1 MPRAMDGVLRELLS
15 LRSVDFDSFDIGIP
29 ESPFKPIGLATAVPD
44 FGIHSRKTFIWHA
57 PPEILPI
64 TRSEL
69 DRFEMDAP
77 DGFHLILSER
87 TTHSDCDPI
96 DGTKFQIV
104 SPKQISQWIGSAVL
118 SGDLVASAV
127 PEDSDDA
134 ESNDFSTHSNEG
146 EMQVLSSK
154 IDIDSWTESR
164 GIEGF
169 SSSPMLLEARIWRVS
184 GDLHGPSGSSEKGEW
199 TILEDP
205 WSQRLSI
212 VGESESMQKSPKIRS
227 IEPPNGNWLSED
239 RLKIEISKI
248 VEERRRGDSGEMSIS
263 GTVRSMLLEKW
274 VLDIHMALI
283 EHYRIFIPGWLI
295 NLESDKILHGR
306 NGRLYDLVSLK

>member
-1 MPRAMDGVLRELLS
+1 MRALLS
-15 LRSVDFDSFDIGIP
+15 VRSVDFDSFNIGVP
-29 ESPFKPIGLATAVPD
+29 GSPFRPIGVATAVPD
-44 FGIHSRKTFIWHA
+44 FGIHTGRTLIWHA
-57 PPEILPI
+57 PSEILPI

-96 DGTKFQIV
+96 DETKFQIV
-104 SPKQISQWIGSAVL
+104 SPNQISEWIGSAVL
-118 SGDLVASAV
+118 SGDLTASVV
-127 PEDSDDA
+127 PGDSNLP
-134 ESNDFSTHSNEG
+134 ESNDLSTYSNEE
-146 EMQVLSSK
+146 EMQVLTSK
-154 IDIDSWTESR
+154 IDIDSWTASR

-212 VGESESMQKSPKIRS
+212 IGESESMQKSPKIRS
-227 IEPPNGNWLSED
+227 IEPPNENWLSED
-239 RLKIEISKI
+239 RLKTEISKI
-248 VEERRRGDSGEMSIS
+248 VEERRRGDSGEVSIS

-274 VLDIHMALI
+274 VLDIHMAMI

-306 NGRLYDLVSLK
+306 NGRLYDLVSL

>member
-1 MPRAMDGVLRELLS
+1 
-15 LRSVDFDSFDIGIP
+15 
-29 ESPFKPIGLATAVPD
+29 
-44 FGIHSRKTFIWHA
+44 
-57 PPEILPI
+57 
-64 TRSEL
+64 
-69 DRFEMDAP
+69 MDAP

-96 DGTKFQIV
+96 DETKFQII
-104 SPKQISQWIGSAVL
+104 SPNRVSQWIGSAVL
-118 SGDLVASAV
+118 SGDLTASVV
-127 PEDSDDA
+127 PEDSNLP
-134 ESNDFSTHSNEG
+134 ESNDLSTYSNE
-146 EMQVLSSK
+146 EKMQVLTSK
-154 IDIDSWTESR
+154 IDIDSWTASR

-184 GDLHGPSGSSEKGEW
+184 GDLHGPSGSSERGEW

-205 WSQRLSI
+205 WCQRLSVI
-212 VGESESMQKSPKIRS
+212 GESESMQKSPKIRS
-227 IEPPNGNWLSED
+227 IEPPNENWLSED
-239 RLKIEISKI
+239 RIKTEISKI
-248 VEERRRGDSGEMSIS
+248 VEERRRGDSGEVSIS

-274 VLDIHMALI
+274 VLDIHMAMI

>member
-1 MPRAMDGVLRELLS
+1 MEGILRALLKI
-15 LRSVDFDSFDIGIP
+15 RSVDFGSLNIGIP
-29 ESPFKPIGLATAVPD
+29 GSPFKPIGLATAVPD
-44 FGIHSRKTFIWHA
+44 FGIHSERTFIWHA

-77 DGFHLILSER
+77 EGFHLIFSER

-96 DGTKFQIV
+96 DETKFRII
-104 SPKQISQWIGSAVL
+104 SPKQLSQWIGSAVL
-118 SGDLVASAV
+118 SGDIVASASLQ
-127 PEDSDDA
+127 EIDAA
-134 ESNDFSTHSNEG
+134 ESNDISPYYDDE

-154 IDIDSWTESR
+154 IDIESWTASR

-169 SSSPMLLEARIWRVS
+169 SSSPMLLEARIWRVT

-212 VGESESMQKSPKIRS
+212 IGESERMQKSPKIRS

-239 RLKIEISKI
+239 RLKIEISNI
-248 VEERRRGDSGEMSIS
+248 VEERRRGDSGEVSIS

-274 VLDIHMALI
+274 VLDIQMALI
-283 EHYRIFIPGWLI
+283 EYYRIFIPGWLI

>member
-1 MPRAMDGVLRELLS
+1 MEGILRALLKI
-15 LRSVDFDSFDIGIP
+15 RSVDFGSLNIGIP
-29 ESPFKPIGLATAVPD
+29 GSPFKPIGLATAVPD
-44 FGIHSRKTFIWHA
+44 FGIHSERTFIWHA

-77 DGFHLILSER
+77 EGFHLIFSER

-96 DGTKFQIV
+96 DETKFRII
-104 SPKQISQWIGSAVL
+104 SPKQLSQWIGSAVL
-118 SGDLVASAV
+118 SGDIVASASLQEIDAAECNDIS
-127 PEDSDDA
+127 PYYDD
-134 ESNDFSTHSNEG
+134 E

-154 IDIDSWTESR
+154 IDIESWTASR

-169 SSSPMLLEARIWRVS
+169 SSSPMLLEARIWRVT

-212 VGESESMQKSPKIRS
+212 IGESERMQKSPKIRS

-239 RLKIEISKI
+239 RLKIEISNI
-248 VEERRRGDSGEMSIS
+248 VEERRRGDSGEVSIS

-274 VLDIHMALI
+274 VLDIQMALI
-283 EHYRIFIPGWLI
+283 EYYRIFIPGWLI

>member
-1 MPRAMDGVLRELLS
+1 MRALLS
-15 LRSVDFDSFDIGIP
+15 IRSVDFDSFDIGIP
-29 ESPFKPIGLATAVPD
+29 GSPFRPIGVATAVPD
-44 FGIHSRKTFIWHA
+44 FGIHTRRTFIWHA

-69 DRFEMDAP
+69 DRFEMDSP

-87 TTHSDCDPI
+87 PTHSDCDPI
-96 DGTKFQIV
+96 DETKFQIV
-104 SPKQISQWIGSAVL
+104 SPKQISHWIGSAVL
-118 SGDLVASAV
+118 SGDIVASAV
-127 PEDSDDA
+127 LGESGNT
-134 ESNDFSTHSNEG
+134 ESNDLSTYSIEE
-146 EMQVLSSK
+146 EMGVLSSK
-154 IDIDSWTESR
+154 IDIDSWTASR

-212 VGESESMQKSPKIRS
+212 IGESESMRKSPKIRS
-227 IEPPNGNWLSED
+227 IEPPNGNWLNED
-239 RLKIEISKI
+239 RLKLEISKI
-248 VEERRRGDSGEMSIS
+248 VEERRRGDSGEVSIS

-274 VLDIHMALI
+274 VLNIHMAMI
-283 EHYRIFIPGWLI
+283 KNHRIFIPGWLI

>member
-1 MPRAMDGVLRELLS
+1 MSGTMEDILRALLS
-15 LRSVDFDSFDIGIP
+15 IRSVDFDSFDVATP
-29 ESPFKPIGLATAVPD
+29 DSPFKPIGIATAVPD
-44 FGIHSRKTFIWHA
+44 FGIHSGRILIWHA

-87 TTHSDCDPI
+87 ITHSDCDSI
-96 DGTKFQIV
+96 DRTKFQIV
-104 SPKQISQWIGSAVL
+104 SPIQISQWIGSAVL
-118 SGDLVASAV
+118 SGQIVASIV

-134 ESNDFSTHSNEG
+134 ESNPVPTHSNEG

-154 IDIDSWTESR
+154 IDIGSWTASR

-184 GDLHGPSGSSEKGEW
+184 GDLNGPSGSSEKGEW

-205 WSQRLSI
+205 WSRRLSI
-212 VGESESMQKSPKIRS
+212 IGESESLQKSPKLRS
-227 IEPPNGNWLSED
+227 IAPPKENWLTED

-248 VEERRRGDSGEMSIS
+248 VDERRRGDSGEMSIS

-274 VLDIHMALI
+274 VLDIHTAFI

>member
-1 MPRAMDGVLRELLS
+1 MRALLS
-15 LRSVDFDSFDIGIP
+15 IRSVDFDSFDIGVP
-29 ESPFKPIGLATAVPD
+29 GSPFRPIGVATAVPD
-44 FGIHSRKTFIWHA
+44 FGIHTGRTFIWHA

-69 DRFEMDAP
+69 DRFEMDSP

-87 TTHSDCDPI
+87 PTHSDCDPI
-96 DGTKFQIV
+96 DGTKIQIV
-104 SPKQISQWIGSAVL
+104 SPKQISHWIGSAVL
-118 SGDLVASAV
+118 SGDIVASAV
-127 PEDSDDA
+127 PEELDNT
-134 ESNDFSTHSNEG
+134 ESNDLSTYSNEE
-146 EMQVLSSK
+146 EMRVLCSK
-154 IDIDSWTESR
+154 IDIDSWTASR

-212 VGESESMQKSPKIRS
+212 IGESESMRKSPKIRT
-227 IEPPNGNWLSED
+227 IEPPNGNWLNED
-239 RLKIEISKI
+239 RLKLEISKI
-248 VEERRRGDSGEMSIS
+248 VEERRRGDSGEVSIS
-263 GTVRSMLLEKW
+263 GTVRRMLLEKW
-274 VLDIHMALI
+274 VLNIHMAMI
-283 EHYRIFIPGWLI
+283 KHHRIFIPGWLI

>member
-1 MPRAMDGVLRELLS
+1 MRALLS
-15 LRSVDFDSFDIGIP
+15 IRSVDFDSFDIGIP
-29 ESPFKPIGLATAVPD
+29 GSPFRPIGVATAVPD
-44 FGIHSRKTFIWHA
+44 FGIHTGRTFIWHA

-69 DRFEMDAP
+69 DRFEMDSP

-87 TTHSDCDPI
+87 PTHSDCDPI
-96 DGTKFQIV
+96 DETKFQIV
-104 SPKQISQWIGSAVL
+104 SPKQISHWIGSAVL
-118 SGDLVASAV
+118 SGDIVASAV
-127 PEDSDDA
+127 LGESDNT
-134 ESNDFSTHSNEG
+134 ESNDLSTYSIEE
-146 EMQVLSSK
+146 EMGILSSK
-154 IDIDSWTESR
+154 IDIDSWTASR

-212 VGESESMQKSPKIRS
+212 IGESESMRKSPKIRS
-227 IEPPNGNWLSED
+227 IEPPNGNWLNED
-239 RLKIEISKI
+239 QLKLEISKI
-248 VEERRRGDSGEMSIS
+248 VEERRRGDSGEVSIS

-274 VLDIHMALI
+274 VLNIHMAMI
-283 EHYRIFIPGWLI
+283 KHHRIFIPGWLI

>member
-1 MPRAMDGVLRELLS
+1 MEGILRALLKI
-15 LRSVDFDSFDIGIP
+15 RSVDFGSLNIGIP

-44 FGIHSRKTFIWHA
+44 FGIHSERTFIWHA

-77 DGFHLILSER
+77 EGFNLIFSER

-96 DGTKFQIV
+96 DETKFRII
-104 SPKQISQWIGSAVL
+104 SPKQLSQWIGSAVL
-118 SGDLVASAV
+118 SGDIVASASMQ
-127 PEDSDDA
+127 EIDAA
-134 ESNDFSTHSNEG
+134 ESNEISPYYDDE

-154 IDIDSWTESR
+154 IDIDSWTASR

-212 VGESESMQKSPKIRS
+212 IGESERMQKSPKIRS

-239 RLKIEISKI
+239 RLKIEISNI
-248 VEERRRGDSGEMSIS
+248 VEERRRGDSGEVSIS

-274 VLDIHMALI
+274 VLDIQMALI
-283 EHYRIFIPGWLI
+283 EYYRIFIPGWLV

>member
-1 MPRAMDGVLRELLS
+1 MRALLKI
-15 LRSVDFDSFDIGIP
+15 RSVDFDSLNIGIP
-29 ESPFKPIGLATAVPD
+29 GSPFKPIGLATAVPD
-44 FGIHSRKTFIWHA
+44 FGIHSERTFIWHA

-77 DGFHLILSER
+77 EGFHLIFSER
-87 TTHSDCDPI
+87 TTHSDCDSI
-96 DGTKFQIV
+96 DETKFRII
-104 SPKQISQWIGSAVL
+104 SPKQLSQWIGSAVL
-118 SGDLVASAV
+118 SGDIVASASLQ
-127 PEDSDDA
+127 EIDAA
-134 ESNDFSTHSNEG
+134 ESNDISPYYDDE

-154 IDIDSWTESR
+154 IDIDSWTASR

-212 VGESESMQKSPKIRS
+212 IGESERMQKSPKIRS

-239 RLKIEISKI
+239 RLKIEISNI
-248 VEERRRGDSGEMSIS
+248 VEERRRGDSGEVSIS

-274 VLDIHMALI
+274 VLDIQMALI
-283 EHYRIFIPGWLI
+283 EYYRIFIPGWLI

>member
-1 MPRAMDGVLRELLS
+1 MSGAMEDILRALLS
-15 LRSVDFDSFDIGIP
+15 IRSVDFDSFDVATP
-29 ESPFKPIGLATAVPD
+29 DSPFKPIGIATAVPD
-44 FGIHSRKTFIWHA
+44 FGIHSGRTLIWHA

-87 TTHSDCDPI
+87 ITHSDCDSI

-118 SGDLVASAV
+118 SGQLVASIV
-127 PEDSDDA
+127 PEDSDDV
-134 ESNDFSTHSNEG
+134 ESNPVPTHSNEG

-154 IDIDSWTESR
+154 IDIGSWAASR

-184 GDLHGPSGSSEKGEW
+184 GDLNGPSGSSEKGEW

-205 WSQRLSI
+205 WSKRLSI
-212 VGESESMQKSPKIRS
+212 IGESESLQKSPKLRS
-227 IEPPNGNWLSED
+227 IAPPNENWLTED

-248 VEERRRGDSGEMSIS
+248 VDERRRGDSGEMSIS

-274 VLDIHMALI
+274 VLDIHMAFI

-295 NLESDKILHGR
+295 NLETDKILHGR
-306 NGRLYDLVSLK
+306 NGRLYDLASLK